1 LRRIGVVPVKV
12 WLLGRRR
19 LAQGFLSHLCIRAR
33 ARIQSAKMKIAAGG
47 NLGFLFGVYIAAG
60 PNFKQRGDSCAT
72 ERTGELILFEA
83 Q

>member
-1 LRRIGVVPVKV
+1 
-12 WLLGRRR
+12 
-19 LAQGFLSHLCIRAR
+19 
-33 ARIQSAKMKIAAGG
+33 MKIAASG

-60 PNFKQRGDSCAT
+60 PNFKQRGGSCAA

>member
-1 LRRIGVVPVKV
+1 
-12 WLLGRRR
+12 
-19 LAQGFLSHLCIRAR
+19 
-33 ARIQSAKMKIAAGG
+33 MKIAASG

-60 PNFKQRGDSCAT
+60 PNFKQRGDSCAA